1 MKQARGNHGWSFLFL
16 ICAISLM
23 VSCGGGG
30 GDDET
35 PAPSPT
41 PSTSSP
47 TPSAI
52 LQGLFKDSAV
62 EGLYYQTPSLTG
74 QTNNAGEFKY
84 RDGEQVSFFVGDLN
98 GIKLGQAVVN
108 ASDNGGKTVITPI
121 DIVSG
126 AMDVTNPSVT
136 NIARFLQSLDEDG
149 DLDNGIRINDECQSR
164 IASFAKWNL
173 IDFADTVDFE
183 KKMAELFKKLNFAP
197 TVFKDG
203 APVDRSLTGS
213 SAAQAHLDATLKGPI
228 DQLAL
233 RTGASNIV
241 ANGTNTVSLRAE
253 VSNSS
258 GDPLIAVPVSFN
270 TTLGSLSAAVALTGA
285 DGVAR
290 MTLTAGTTT
299 GTAVI
304 TAAADGFVKTANVQ
318 FTAGA
323 PATVSV
329 TAAPGTVNPE

>member
-108 ASDNGGKTVITPI
+108 GGKTVITPI

-126 AMDVTNPSVT
+126 AMDVT
-136 NIARFLQSLDEDG
+136 
-149 DLDNGIRINDECQSR
+149 
-164 IASFAKWNL
+164 
-173 IDFADTVDFE
+173 
-183 KKMAELFKKLNFAP
+183 
-197 TVFKDG
+197 
-203 APVDRSLTGS
+203 
-213 SAAQAHLDATLKGPI
+213 
-228 DQLAL
+228 
-233 RTGASNIV
+233 
-241 ANGTNTVSLRAE
+241 
-253 VSNSS
+253 
-258 GDPLIAVPVSFN
+258 
-270 TTLGSLSAAVALTGA
+270 
-285 DGVAR
+285 
-290 MTLTAGTTT
+290 
-299 GTAVI
+299 
-304 TAAADGFVKTANVQ
+304 
-318 FTAGA
+318 
-323 PATVSV
+323 
-329 TAAPGTVNPE
+329 